1 MADSNEMR
9 LGRFGREGEI
19 NLNNIKEGLESKDL
33 ENLSSKAANIFRAY
47 DINNNNTLDKNE
59 ISMIL
64 KDVKKYAKHGKNNIF
79 SEREARKLLK
89 ENNIQNADVESYF
102 ELLKQI
108 ETKTLNSTDTIEH
121 QEIPNNET
129 TEQPVIQEPETPPSQ
144 TPHQEEEN
152 PQTVQENDNENQ
164 TVQQNDNENQTV
176 QQNNQPQKEAK
187 KDIITYAK
195 EGETFDATAQR
206 LGFKKGTAE
215 YEAFVKANQKAK
227 DRKWFMVGE
236 GVIIPP
242 SIQNKVSNDNLL
254 SEKDGLAEVE
264 KWKARQSTKRT
275 NSSHANNS
283 GSTTT
288 STHSSG
294 TIPQSYLINSTYV
307 KPTLPVGSKGKTSSA
322 SPVKSDNKVKT
333 SKPTKP
339 NNAQKPDTTLKA
351 DAKEKIDFLKQNGYT
366 YTVSGDSSKGFTVNI
381 TAGKD
386 LTNRKIYNINF
397 KYDKNGKFLSKV
409 EKFNNG
415 QITETK
421 PENGKRVTKTVQKAA
436 APKVQSL
443 QANLQKTHKGNS
455 HLEYDSASKKW
466 ICVQTG
472 VKVKGSKVR
481 EIRTTL
487 NNSSWQSKMTNA
499 DKEAYRK
506 SHMNTM
512 KKISSFFN
520 KLTMGAVGTDY
531 KQENE
536 NKLDP
541 NKATDKDY
549 YASQQITYD
558 NGRVTKTSYHQGSE
572 SEIKNIKNS
581 ATQKPKSKKDTLR
594 TATKISFNLPANAPK
609 TAKKFTGTLAD
620 NKTKANLMK
629 DLKID
634 NDLYNDMA
642 QTAVGIAAHE
652 MDGTNWGENPTSR
665 LKMKNMLQEFD
676 KNGDGII
683 SEKERPTGSPSDLA
697 GHHVSYGVTQ
707 IKYATYAKID
717 EVNKLFKKYGIK
729 SAKDLNDPKKS
740 AVATMIVLAYINK
753 TQIQRNDV
761 QNGIEQCQG
770 TVATLKGYKL
780 SDKGFAEKSA
790 DGSSESWT
798 NEVTLQ
804 DALSLAWNTGNTTA
818 IKKGY
823 FKPTVWKYTNG
834 VRKQVNA
841 YKLSEDSASRKKA
854 EELEKIY
861 KVQDAE
867 RADQTRV
874 FKNNTNRG
882 EHGSVVFLPAM
893 YDDKDKH
900 LNTKQEREKLAQ
912 ILTKN
917 GVSKDYITQLT
928 TAMANGELSFDFG
941 LRQSEMESMRNGD
954 VKLILVHL
962 NKLKSTVNKDSKIN
976 TTDGIDKNEAKRL
989 ATKHSKEIFK
999 AENEYKRAY
1008 LTNHAQIYNTTG
1020 SKNVLTSMSKGVKD
1034 VTYFDEDSKT
1044 YRRRGFHHEQSKG
1057 VNTKTTTGHISQQQ
1071 NILATAAHNYVKTTN
1086 PHNTNSGNCLTGV
1099 KGAMKNA
1106 GIDISDMSKYGS
1118 VPKNVKNWFDVH
1130 SEMFTPIRYVKV
1142 DENKG
1147 RDIVES
1153 DIRNLPAGYIVIFI
1167 PEANSKYSSLEGHI
1181 AITNGNGQG
1190 LADASDNMQ
1199 WADYESTRGGRGKGE
1214 HGTFFIY
1221 KLSDNW
1227 EVGENGKLKLKG
1239 K

>member
-1 MADSNEMR
+1 MSDKNEMR

-19 NLNNIKEGLESKDL
+19 NLKNIKEGLESKDL

-59 ISMIL
+59 IAMIL

-79 SEREARKLLK
+79 SEREAKKLLS
-89 ENNIQNADVESYF
+89 ENNISNADAESYF

-108 ETKTLNSTDTIEH
+108 ESKNLNNTDTIEH
-121 QEIPNNET
+121 QENPTPEQII
-129 TEQPVIQEPETPPSQ
+129 EQPVVQEPE
-144 TPHQEEEN
+144 H
-152 PQTVQENDNENQ
+152 QTVQTPQPEQEKPP
-164 TVQQNDNENQTV
+164 TV
-176 QQNNQPQKEAK
+176 QQNNNENQSVQNQNNQPQEEAK

-195 EGETFDATAQR
+195 EGETFDATAKR
-206 LGFKKGTAE
+206 LGFEKGTAE
-215 YEAFVKANQKAK
+215 YETFVKANQKAK

-236 GVIIPP
+236 GIIIPP

-264 KWKARQSTKRT
+264 KWKTRQASKHASSGSTSG
-275 NSSHANNS
+275 SSNS
-283 GSTTT
+283 GS
-288 STHSSG
+288 
-294 TIPQSYLINSTYV
+294 YLLNQTYV
-307 KPTLPVGSKGKTSSA
+307 KQTPLIHSNNAKPKKPSDSTISGK
-322 SPVKSDNKVKT
+322 PVKT
-333 SKPTKP
+333 SKPEVVK
-339 NNAQKPDTTLKA
+339 KPDTTPKG

-397 KYDKNGKFLSKV
+397 KYDKNGKFISKV

-421 PENGKRVTKTVQKAA
+421 PENGKRVTKTIQKAA
-436 APKVQSL
+436 APKIQSL
-443 QANLQKTHKGNS
+443 QANLQKTHKGNA

-466 ICVQTG
+466 VCVQTG

-481 EIRTTL
+481 EIRTIL
-487 NNSSWQSKMTNA
+487 NNSNWQSKMTNA
-499 DKEAYRK
+499 EKEAYK
-506 SHMNTM
+506 KAHMNTM

-520 KLTMGAVGTDY
+520 KLSMGAVGTDY
-531 KQENE
+531 TEENE
-536 NKLDP
+536 DKLDP
-541 NKATDKDY
+541 NKATDRDY

-558 NGRVTKTSYHQGSE
+558 NGRVTQTSYHQGSE

-581 ATQKPKSKKDTLR
+581 ATQKPKPKKETLR
-594 TATKISFNLPANAPK
+594 TATKISFNLPPNAPK

-620 NKTKANLMK
+620 NKTKANLIK

-652 MDGTNWGENPTSR
+652 MDGTNWGEEPTSR
-665 LKMKNMLQEFD
+665 LKMKNMLQKFD

-753 TQIQRNDV
+753 TQIQKSET
-761 QNGIEQCQG
+761 QKGLEQCQG

-780 SDKGFAEKSA
+780 SDKGYAVKST

-804 DALSLAWNTGNTTA
+804 DALSLAWNTGNTNA

-823 FKPTVWKYTNG
+823 FKPTVWKYSNG
-834 VRKQVNA
+834 VRKYANA
-841 YKLSEDSASRKKA
+841 YKLNEDSASRKKA

-941 LRQSEMESMRNGD
+941 LRESEMESMRNGD

-976 TTDGIDKNEAKRL
+976 TADGIDKNEANRL
-989 ATKHSKEIFK
+989 ATKYSKEVFK
-999 AENEYKRAY
+999 AENDYKRAY

-1057 VNTKTTTGHISQQQ
+1057 VNTKTTTGHISQQE
-1071 NILATAAHNYVKTTN
+1071 NILATSAHNYVKTTN

-1106 GIDISDMSKYGS
+1106 GIDISDMVRYGS

-1142 DENKG
+1142 GENKG

-1167 PEANSKYSSLEGHI
+1167 PEASSQYSSLEGHI

-1227 EVGENGKLKLKG
+1227 EVGADGKLKLKV